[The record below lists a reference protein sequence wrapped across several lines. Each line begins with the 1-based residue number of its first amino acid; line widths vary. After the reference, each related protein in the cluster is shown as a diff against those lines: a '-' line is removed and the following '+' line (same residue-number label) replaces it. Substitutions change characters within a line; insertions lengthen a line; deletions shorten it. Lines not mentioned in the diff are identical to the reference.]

1 MRVKMHGAVQ
11 KVYGLGFVLHFCAGV
26 KYMYTTEH
34 NNGVLPHFT
43 RTRIAP
49 TPSGYLHM
57 GNVLSFAVTATLAK
71 QTGAVTLLRVDDMD
85 RERVQP
91 AYVQDIFD
99 TLRFMDIPWQEG
111 PENAAAFEAAWS
123 QQYRMGLYTQALEQ
137 LRQMNAVYAC
147 GCSRAQLLAVNGIG
161 CAGNCRQQQLPLDAA
176 QVNWRLKTD
185 NIREVTLRT
194 LTGMR
199 TEAFPAEMKDF
210 VVRKKDGYPA
220 YQLSSVIDDVHFG
233 VDLIVRGKD
242 LWQSTLAQLGLA
254 AQLNAKDFTAT
265 CFVHHDLI
273 KDASGEKL
281 SKSAGTTSIQYL
293 RKQGATAE
301 ALYNSIG
308 KLLQAEAEIHNREGL
323 GNAVLYG

>member
-1 MRVKMHGAVQ
+1 
-11 KVYGLGFVLHFCAGV
+11 
-26 KYMYTTEH
+26 MYTTEH
-34 NNGVLPHFT
+34 NKRVLPRFA

-71 QTGAVTLLRVDDMD
+71 QTGAVTLLRIDDMD

-91 AYVQDIFD
+91 EYIQDVFD
-99 TLRFMDIPWQEG
+99 TLGFMDIPWQEG
-111 PENAAAFEAAWS
+111 PQNAVDFEAVWS
-123 QQYRMGLYTQALEQ
+123 QRYRMGLYGEALEQ

-147 GCSRAQLLAVNGIG
+147 ACSRTQLLAVNGIG
-161 CAGNCRQQQLPLDAA
+161 CAGNCREKQLPLDAA

-185 NIREVTLRT
+185 SITEVTLRT
-194 LTGMR
+194 LTG
-199 TEAFPAEMKDF
+199 TQQQAFPAEMKDF

-220 YQLSSVIDDVHFG
+220 YQLSSVIDDIHFG

-254 AQLNAKDFTAT
+254 AQLNLPAFASV
-265 CFVHHDLI
+265 CFVHHNLI
-273 KDASGEKL
+273 KEEGGEKL
-281 SKSAGTTSIQYL
+281 SKSAGSTSIQYL
-293 RKQGATAE
+293 RKQGINAE

-308 KLLQAEAEIHNREGL
+308 KLLQAEAAIHNHEDL
-323 GNAVLYG
+323 GRAVLSV